1 MQQALRRHEVPPG
14 LRHAYGA
21 ARERDTNAGISGGG
35 TFVETD
41 YLRPIGFCEKPE

>member
-35 TFVETD
+35 TFV
-41 YLRPIGFCEKPE
+41 